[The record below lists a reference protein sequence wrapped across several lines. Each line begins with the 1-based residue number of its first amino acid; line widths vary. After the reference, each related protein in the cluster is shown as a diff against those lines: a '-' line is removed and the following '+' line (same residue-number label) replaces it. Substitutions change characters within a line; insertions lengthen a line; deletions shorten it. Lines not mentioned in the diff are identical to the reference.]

1 MKLLMLIDFFQCV
14 ESMTKELNS
23 RNTTRN
29 LPERQFLCCWPT
41 IHHFLLKMF

>member
-1 MKLLMLIDFFQCV
+1 MLIDFYQCV

-23 RNTTRN
+23 RNTTGN
-29 LPERQFLCCWPT
+29 LPDRQFLLCCSK